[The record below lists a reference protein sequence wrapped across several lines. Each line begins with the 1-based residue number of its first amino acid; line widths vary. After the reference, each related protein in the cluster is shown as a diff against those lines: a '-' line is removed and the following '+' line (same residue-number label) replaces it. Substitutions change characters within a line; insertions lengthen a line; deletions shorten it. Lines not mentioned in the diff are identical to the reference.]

1 MGEVASRGWAAQGG
15 SRLLET
21 TRLDSRSRGK
31 IGSGEA
37 ILWNRGVNGWR
48 NALTVHCCTYI
59 LYFLIKPLPT
69 EIPPDDLLFESGVEL
84 HEGGLL
90 DLAISDYDKAIEIN
104 RYNLQSQQKRGDAYF
119 AKGDLGHAMVDY
131 NEAISLRSQL
141 ISGLGPRKRAA
152 MLSSVAE
159 AYMGKALVYAW
170 QGRDLE
176 AQKIA
181 TYAVD
186 FGSVASIP
194 KR

>member
-1 MGEVASRGWAAQGG
+1 MG
-15 SRLLET
+15 
-21 TRLDSRSRGK
+21 
-31 IGSGEA
+31 
-37 ILWNRGVNGWR
+37 GVM
-48 NALTVHCCTYI
+48 LSPFIVVLI
-59 LYFLIKPLPT
+59 YFLIKPLPT

-90 DLAISDYDKAIEIN
+90 DLAISEYDKAIEIN
-104 RYNLQSQQKRGDAYF
+104 RYNLQAQQKRGDAYF
-119 AKGDLGHAMVDY
+119 AKGDLGHAVVDY

-141 ISGLGPRKRAA
+141 ISGLGSRKRAA

-186 FGSVASIP
+186 FGYDPVSAKAAIEGMI
-194 KR
+194 KRRENNTSLSTIGNNRPPP